1 MKILNMNYIKLIRE
15 NEWVI
20 LKKILYT
27 NSSKKFDLAR
37 QFVKAYDLNYKS
49 LCDFL
54 YEELLLSLK
63 LHVSLNRNG
72 KLSYLLCNA
81 IKTINL

>member
-1 MKILNMNYIKLIRE
+1 MNYIKLIRE

-27 NSSKKFDLAR
+27 SSSKRFDLAR
-37 QFVKAYDLNYKS
+37 QFVKAYDLNCKS

-54 YEELLLSLK
+54 YEELLLTLK

-72 KLSYLLCNA
+72 KFSRSLTIYLEEFN
-81 IKTINL
+81 